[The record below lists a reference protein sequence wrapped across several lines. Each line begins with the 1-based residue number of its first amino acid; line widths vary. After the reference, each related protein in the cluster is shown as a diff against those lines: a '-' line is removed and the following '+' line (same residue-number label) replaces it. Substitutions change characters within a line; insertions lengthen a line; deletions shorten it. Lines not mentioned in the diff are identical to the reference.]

1 ALIQAQSTV
10 EHGAI
15 SSTGL
20 LTLTLGYGAI
30 LLVLVVTSRRRTG
43 SQRAITAVAL
53 AACAVSA
60 LHLSHHSNAGD
71 SWFVALIGHHAS
83 LPLVL
88 VILYQD
94 YRFALA
100 DLFLKR
106 ALSVLALIGVVVSA
120 YVTLIAPLIG
130 RDPDELRIG
139 VPGVLLTVWIGTA
152 LL

>member
-1 ALIQAQSTV
+1 AATGQAQSTG
-10 EHGAI
+10 ERGAL
-15 SSTGL
+15 SSAGL

-30 LLVLVVTSRRRTG
+30 LLILALTSRRRTG

-53 AACAVSA
+53 AAFAVSA
-60 LHLSHHSNAGD
+60 LHLSHHSSAGD
-71 SWFVALIGHHAS
+71 SWLVALIGHHAS

-106 ALSVLALIGVVVSA
+106 AISVLALVAVVVAA
-120 YVTLIAPLIG
+120 YVTLVAPLIG
-130 RDPDELRIG
+130 RDAD
-139 VPGVLLTVWIGTA
+139 
-152 LL
+152 